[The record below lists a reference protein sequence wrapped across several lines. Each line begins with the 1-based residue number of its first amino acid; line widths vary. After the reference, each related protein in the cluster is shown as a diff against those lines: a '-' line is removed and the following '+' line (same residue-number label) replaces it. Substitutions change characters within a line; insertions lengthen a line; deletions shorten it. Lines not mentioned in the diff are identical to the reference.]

1 MSVMVRYSRET
12 RKAAPA
18 LVFIEEF
25 WLNKGF
31 CFRIWGF
38 MSVGVRNLCETHKI
52 APVLVY
58 GGEIGWTRVLFQKR

>member
-1 MSVMVRYSRET
+1 MVRNSLET
-12 RKAAPA
+12 RKVAPA

-31 CFRIWGF
+31 CFQIWGF

-52 APVLVY
+52 ALVLVH
-58 GGEIGWTRVLFQKR
+58 GGEFEWTRVLFQKR